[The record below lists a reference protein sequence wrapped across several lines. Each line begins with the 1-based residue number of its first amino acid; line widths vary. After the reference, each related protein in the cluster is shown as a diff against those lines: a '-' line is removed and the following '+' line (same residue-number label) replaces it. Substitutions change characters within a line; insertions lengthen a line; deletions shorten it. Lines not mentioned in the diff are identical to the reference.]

1 MHLGNLPTNT
11 DKLYLQH
18 PRTSAF
24 YMLPK
29 IHKLNNPGRPIVSA
43 VSCPTSQIVSYLDSI
58 FTSINQQLPTYVKDT
73 SHALRL
79 FKEFRFNGPNRFLFT
94 MDVKSLYTCI
104 PHADGLI
111 ALKFFLEQRSKQY
124 PPTNNLLRLAEL
136 VLTTNT
142 FSFNGSFYLQ
152 TSGVAMGIKLGPSYA
167 CLFVGY
173 QEYLIMNSYRGP
185 FPCLI
190 KRYMDD
196 IIGATSL
203 PLESLQE
210 FINYTNNFHPALQFT
225 HNITEDSLP
234 FLDLRLT
241 IKDDTISTTIY
252 YKETDAHS
260 FLDYGSSHPKKC
272 KDSIPY
278 SQLRRLRRICT
289 AEKDFDA
296 KAKEMSSFFHQNNY
310 PETVTDSA
318 LERVKKLLQE
328 DALLPVDRSQT
339 NSRIPFTLTYH
350 PLNDR
355 IKKIIYNNFRILQE
369 DSHTKDIFEAP
380 PLMAFRRDKNIKD
393 TLVRTN
399 LKTNDPPGTF
409 PCNHHLCQTCKHINN
424 STTFTNGNRN
434 FTIRSA
440 FTCASSS
447 VVYCITCTK
456 CNILY
461 IGETSRQINNR
472 FGEHLRNVRNRTHLD
487 EQHENDPDSNISHH
501 FNLPNHST
509 DDMSILGLLYASTE
523 STKRK
528 TLEKRI
534 IFALGTQIIFALG
547 SERLGGKT

>member
-1 MHLGNLPTNT
+1 
-11 DKLYLQH
+11 
-18 PRTSAF
+18 
-24 YMLPK
+24 
-29 IHKLNNPGRPIVSA
+29 
-43 VSCPTSQIVSYLDSI
+43 
-58 FTSINQQLPTYVKDT
+58 
-73 SHALRL
+73 
-79 FKEFRFNGPNRFLFT
+79 
-94 MDVKSLYTCI
+94 
-104 PHADGLI
+104 
-111 ALKFFLEQRSKQY
+111 
-124 PPTNNLLRLAEL
+124 
-136 VLTTNT
+136 
-142 FSFNGSFYLQ
+142 
-152 TSGVAMGIKLGPSYA
+152 
-167 CLFVGY
+167 
-173 QEYLIMNSYRGP
+173 MNSYHGP

-289 AEKDFDA
+289 AEEDFDA
-296 KAKEMSSFFHQNNY
+296 KAK
-310 PETVTDSA
+310 D
-318 LERVKKLLQE
+318 
-328 DALLPVDRSQT
+328 D
-339 NSRIPFTLTYH
+339 
-350 PLNDR
+350 
-355 IKKIIYNNFRILQE
+355 
-369 DSHTKDIFEAP
+369 
-380 PLMAFRRDKNIKD
+380 
-393 TLVRTN
+393 
-399 LKTNDPPGTF
+399 
-409 PCNHHLCQTCKHINN
+409 INN
-424 STTFTNGNRN
+424 STTVSNGNRN

-461 IGETSRQINNR
+461 IGETSRQIKNR

-509 DDMSILGLLYASTE
+509 DDMSILGRLYASTE

-534 IFALGTQIIFALG
+534 IFALGTLYPSGLNKHFTYLQ
-547 SERLGGKT
+547 

>member
-1 MHLGNLPTNT
+1 
-11 DKLYLQH
+11 
-18 PRTSAF
+18 
-24 YMLPK
+24 
-29 IHKLNNPGRPIVSA
+29 
-43 VSCPTSQIVSYLDSI
+43 
-58 FTSINQQLPTYVKDT
+58 
-73 SHALRL
+73 
-79 FKEFRFNGPNRFLFT
+79 
-94 MDVKSLYTCI
+94 
-104 PHADGLI
+104 
-111 ALKFFLEQRSKQY
+111 
-124 PPTNNLLRLAEL
+124 
-136 VLTTNT
+136 
-142 FSFNGSFYLQ
+142 
-152 TSGVAMGIKLGPSYA
+152 
-167 CLFVGY
+167 
-173 QEYLIMNSYRGP
+173 
-185 FPCLI
+185 
-190 KRYMDD
+190 
-196 IIGATSL
+196 
-203 PLESLQE
+203 
-210 FINYTNNFHPALQFT
+210 
-225 HNITEDSLP
+225 
-234 FLDLRLT
+234 
-241 IKDDTISTTIY
+241 
-252 YKETDAHS
+252 
-260 FLDYGSSHPKKC
+260 
-272 KDSIPY
+272 
-278 SQLRRLRRICT
+278 
-289 AEKDFDA
+289 
-296 KAKEMSSFFHQNNY
+296 MSSFFHQNNY

-318 LERVKKLLQE
+318 LERVKKLSQE

-409 PCNHHLCQTCKHINN
+409 PCNHHLCQTYKHINN
-424 STTFTNGNRN
+424 STTVTNGNRN

-472 FGEHLRNVRNRTHLD
+472 FGEHLRNVRNRTHLV

-534 IFALGTQIIFALG
+534 IFALGTLYPSGLNKHFVYLQ
-547 SERLGGKT
+547 

>member
-1 MHLGNLPTNT
+1 MHLGNLPTNA

-43 VSCPTSQIVSYLDSI
+43 VSCPTSQIASYLDSI
-58 FTSINQQLPTYVKDT
+58 FTPINQQLPTYVKDT

-124 PPTNNLLRLAEL
+124 PPTNTLLRLAEL

-142 FSFNGSFYLQ
+142 FYFNGSFYLQ
-152 TSGVAMGIKLGPSYA
+152 TSGVAMGSKLGPSYA

-203 PLESLQE
+203 PLESLQG
-210 FINYTNNFHPALQFT
+210 FINHTNNFHPALQFT

-260 FLDYGSSHPKKC
+260 FLDYGSSHPKN
-272 KDSIPY
+272 
-278 SQLRRLRRICT
+278 
-289 AEKDFDA
+289 A
-296 KAKEMSSFFHQNNY
+296 KIQSLILSYAVSVAF
-310 PETVTDSA
+310 V
-318 LERVKKLLQE
+318 
-328 DALLPVDRSQT
+328 LP
-339 NSRIPFTLTYH
+339 
-350 PLNDR
+350 
-355 IKKIIYNNFRILQE
+355 KKILMPKQRRCPL
-369 DSHTKDIFEAP
+369 SSTK
-380 PLMAFRRDKNIKD
+380 
-393 TLVRTN
+393 T
-399 LKTNDPPGTF
+399 
-409 PCNHHLCQTCKHINN
+409 
-424 STTFTNGNRN
+424 
-434 FTIRSA
+434 TIR
-440 FTCASSS
+440 
-447 VVYCITCTK
+447 
-456 CNILY
+456 
-461 IGETSRQINNR
+461 R
-472 FGEHLRNVRNRTHLD
+472 
-487 EQHENDPDSNISHH
+487 P
-501 FNLPNHST
+501 
-509 DDMSILGLLYASTE
+509 
-523 STKRK
+523 
-528 TLEKRI
+528 
-534 IFALGTQIIFALG
+534 
-547 SERLGGKT
+547 